1 MIKTFINLLPLKV
14 ALEWFCFLLWSIVE
28 KLNDGFQKE
37 TKTWTIFLVSLWIL
51 MAKKWRYEPDMSF
64 AFEASEFAYL

>member
-14 ALEWFCFLLWSIVE
+14 ALEFCFLLWSIVE

-37 TKTWTIFLVSLWIL
+37 TKT
-51 MAKKWRYEPDMSF
+51 
-64 AFEASEFAYL
+64 